1 MRRCSYSI
9 IFQTI
14 NFGNERI
21 AEAIR
26 EKRLIKMSPVLS
38 FRLILLFQRDV
49 ESFTRFILVLQAKK
63 KKKVCLPNAHNALGW
78 WGRFT

>member
-49 ESFTRFILVLQAKK
+49 ESFARFILVLQAK
-63 KKKVCLPNAHNALGW
+63 KKKVCLPNAHNALG
-78 WGRFT
+78 